1 MQYIVPRAAPRL
13 FDRRTMTITT
23 LSPAARKLIERQMRE
38 EGAFRERLI
47 AAYGSAACYLG
58 SLGLLNIDEPK
69 SHFLPGFYAL
79 YEKTFPLA
87 EEREPIKG
95 FDAVL
100 AFNKDA
106 AVQSGF
112 GPLYEAIAIARERGT
127 GKTIAAANYV
137 IMSYPAGQHAGLD
150 FDASCHLNFVCV
162 DAEVRGAGLARSLLD
177 YVDRRVVEVVFRE
190 TGVKA
195 PRVFLTCEQNN
206 PDRMTREQIETD
218 AAAALIDPLERTRW
232 WSRRGYGR
240 LDFQYEQ
247 PPLSPE
253 RASCKYIDFFVRIPG
268 TGEFQSF
275 PAQPLLEHLRRF
287 FFVSVGKFAAGMSQN
302 EVWVRQRKLLEAREQ
317 VPVLWTAG

>member
-1 MQYIVPRAAPRL
+1 M
-13 FDRRTMTITT
+13 
-23 LSPAARKLIERQMRE
+23 LSPATLNLIERQMRKE
-38 EGAFRERLI
+38 RSFRERLI
-47 AAYGSAACYLG
+47 GAYGSTASYLG
-58 SLGLLNIDEPK
+58 SLELSDIDKPQ
-69 SHFLPGFYAL
+69 SHFLPCFYAL
-79 YEKTFPLA
+79 YEKTFPLT
-87 EEREPIKG
+87 EEREPIEG
-95 FDAVL
+95 FNAVL

-106 AVQSGF
+106 DVQSGF
-112 GPLYEAIAIARERGT
+112 GPLYEAITIARERGT
-127 GKTIAAANYV
+127 GKTVAAANYA

-162 DAEVRGAGLARSLLD
+162 DAEVRGAGLAQLLLD
-177 YVDRRVVEVVFRE
+177 YVDRRVVEVVSRE

-218 AAAALIDPLERTRW
+218 AAAALIDPLQRTRW

-253 RASCKYIDFFVRIPG
+253 HTPCKYIDFFVRVPG
-268 TGEFQSF
+268 TGAKEFQSF

-287 FFVSVGKFAAGMSQN
+287 FFVSVGKLAAGMSQN

-317 VPVLWTAG
+317 VPVLWTVN